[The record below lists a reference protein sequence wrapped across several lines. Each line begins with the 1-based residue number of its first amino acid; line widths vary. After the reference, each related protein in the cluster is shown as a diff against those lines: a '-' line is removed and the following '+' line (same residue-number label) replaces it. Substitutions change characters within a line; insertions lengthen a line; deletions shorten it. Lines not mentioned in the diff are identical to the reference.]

1 MAIASPGFAL
11 LNMSSWMSLSWCCV
25 GCPLWPP
32 ELGGGMPGSELVT
45 CPSCLGLAPRPV
57 TRWGALLL
65 MPVLCSRGQAGDRAS
80 EAGDRI
86 ALSSRNVLFDLWCH
100 ALGFSVLTVAHV
112 QSILG
117 GSQARG

>member
-1 MAIASPGFAL
+1 MAITPLGFAL
-11 LNMSSWMSLSWCCV
+11 LNMSSWTSLIWWWV

-45 CPSCLGLAPRPV
+45 CPSWPGLVPRGARLMIEHLKQVTGLLRAFLGTFSDFRCHAFAFSIHTV
-57 TRWGALLL
+57 TR
-65 MPVLCSRGQAGDRAS
+65 
-80 EAGDRI
+80 
-86 ALSSRNVLFDLWCH
+86 
-100 ALGFSVLTVAHV
+100 V

>member
-1 MAIASPGFAL
+1 MPLVARL
-11 LNMSSWMSLSWCCV
+11 L
-25 GCPLWPP
+25 G
-32 ELGGGMPGSELVT
+32 
-45 CPSCLGLAPRPV
+45 PV
-57 TRWGALLL
+57 TRWGAILL

-86 ALSSRNVLFDLWCH
+86 ALSSSRNVLFDLRCH

-117 GSQARG
+117 GSQVRG